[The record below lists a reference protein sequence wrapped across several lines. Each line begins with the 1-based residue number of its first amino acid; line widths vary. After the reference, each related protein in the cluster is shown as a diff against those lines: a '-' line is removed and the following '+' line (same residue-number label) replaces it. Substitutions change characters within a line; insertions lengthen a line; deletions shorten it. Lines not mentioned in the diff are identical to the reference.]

1 MRQGATQVG
10 ELHMNRRMGTLKWG
24 CIREPVMGDGVPPC
38 ACKGGGC
45 ASGVAHEWKGAC
57 KRKLVHQCFDG
68 LLDPPCASWDNTLKL
83 ASCHVHTP
91 CLNPLQSPNRV
102 ITSKQE
108 SSTSL
113 AS

>member
-68 LLDPPCASWDNTLKL
+68 LLDPPWTSWGQLVPAGT
-83 ASCHVHTP
+83 TP
-91 CLNPLQSPNRV
+91 
-102 ITSKQE
+102 
-108 SSTSL
+108 
-113 AS
+113 